1 MKIKNQITKSLGTKT
16 QPDSALQFS
25 VTTIE
30 EQGIL
35 ESFSRLPQAEREI
48 VRQLLDK
55 FGSQRVAAIRFLVPF
70 GPKSI
75 NERRRFLSPIYKLI
89 RYHRLI
95 FDSVADG
102 VFRSTYLPWIDS
114 ITQLKAG
121 EKEEIELRLNGNYEN
136 VWRVLKERLDEPAVR
151 LKSQYSSRLYLW
163 AKQYSVVGFKRV
175 SVATLRKILG
185 LEDIK
190 DNSGKV
196 IQDGPLELWANLK
209 QRALDVALKE
219 INKQSDIQLEL
230 EFVGRGAFRKVLS
243 LGFSNR
249 GEKKCQRQ
257 GNGLKSLSKKHP
269 TPTMPNVF
277 RRDPV
282 ERDGRMTMSVN
293 NKLTRC

>member
-1 MKIKNQITKSLGTKT
+1 LKIENQITKNFDTKT
-16 QPDSALQFS
+16 QPDSAFQLS

-55 FGSQRVAAIRFLVPF
+55 FGSQRVAAIRFPVPF
-70 GPKSI
+70 GPI

-95 FDSVADG
+95 FDRVADG

-114 ITQLKAG
+114 ITHVKAG
-121 EKEEIELRLNGNYEN
+121 EKEEIELRLNSSYEN

-190 DNSGKV
+190 DNSGRV
-196 IQDGPLELWANLK
+196 IQEAPLELWANLK

-219 INKQSDIQLEL
+219 INKESDIQLEL
-230 EFVGRGAFRKVLS
+230 EFTGRGAFVRY
-243 LGFSNR
+243 
-249 GEKKCQRQ
+249 
-257 GNGLKSLSKKHP
+257 
-269 TPTMPNVF
+269 
-277 RRDPV
+277 
-282 ERDGRMTMSVN
+282 
-293 NKLTRC
+293 

>member
-1 MKIKNQITKSLGTKT
+1 MAPLHSDGCIKEKRLKIKNQITKDLGTKT
-16 QPDSALQFS
+16 QPDSAFQLS

-30 EQGIL
+30 EHGIL
-35 ESFSRLPQAEREI
+35 ESFSRLPRAEREI

-55 FGSQRVAAIRFLVPF
+55 FGSQRVAAIRFPVPF
-70 GPKSI
+70 GPKGI
-75 NERRRFLSPIYKLI
+75 KRRRFLSPIYKLI

-114 ITQLKAG
+114 ITHVKAG
-121 EKEEIELRLNGNYEN
+121 EREEIELRLNSNYEN

-175 SVATLRKILG
+175 SIATLRKILG

-190 DNSGKV
+190 DNSGRV
-196 IQDGPLELWANLK
+196 IREAPLELWANLK

-219 INKQSDIQLEL
+219 INKESDIKLEL
-230 EFVGRGAFRKVLS
+230 EFTGRGTHRKVQS
-243 LGFSNR
+243 LGFRITARKHAR
-249 GEKKCQRQ
+249 GK
-257 GNGLKSLSKKHP
+257 GAA
-269 TPTMPNVF
+269 
-277 RRDPV
+277 
-282 ERDGRMTMSVN
+282 
-293 NKLTRC
+293 